1 MRLSLRA
8 AAAALAIG
16 LTAAASPTAAQA
28 PLKVGYVD
36 VGTVMEQVPGRA
48 EAQTAFQRE
57 AEGIRAEMQRMTDSL
72 QNAVQAYQKEQPT
85 LAAAARQTR
94 EKALQDRQQAY
105 QQRAQQLQERGAARE
120 QELVDRFEKIVRDAI
135 NDVRTAE
142 GYQMILAYGPNSA
155 LLSADK
161 SLDVTDRVL
170 ARMRTIAAAQPAAG
184 TSRPAGAAPGGPV
197 AAPAGATRPRPTPP
211 GGN

>member
-1 MRLSLRA
+1 MRISLRA
-8 AAAALAIG
+8 AAAALALG
-16 LTAAASPTAAQA
+16 LTAAASPAAAQTA
-28 PLKVGYVD
+28 LKIGYVD
-36 VGTVMEQVPGRA
+36 VATVMEQVPGRA
-48 EAQTAFQRE
+48 EAQAAFQRE

-72 QNAVQAYQKEQPT
+72 QTLVQAYQKEQPT

-94 EKALQDRQQAY
+94 ERSLQDRQQTY

-135 NDVRTAE
+135 NDVRTSE
-142 GYQMILAYGPNSA
+142 GYQMILAFGPNSA
-155 LLSADK
+155 LLSADR

-170 ARMRTIAAAQPAAG
+170 TRMRSIAAAQPAGAS
-184 TSRPAGAAPGGPV
+184 SRPAAPAPSGPV